1 MWHFVKGKIMC
12 NSCEAL
18 TINGVYCHEIGC
30 PDAWQDEIRECL
42 ECGQDFKP
50 ETRYQTCCDD
60 SCYAAYN
67 NLPWPDDE
75 ELDDQTE

>member
-1 MWHFVKGKIMC
+1 MC

-30 PDAWQDEIRECL
+30 PDAWQDETRECRWCGREFKL
-42 ECGQDFKP
+42 EEKH
-50 ETRYQTCCDD
+50 QTCCDD

-67 NLPWPDDE
+67 GLPMPDDYAE
-75 ELDDQTE
+75 ANDDQA